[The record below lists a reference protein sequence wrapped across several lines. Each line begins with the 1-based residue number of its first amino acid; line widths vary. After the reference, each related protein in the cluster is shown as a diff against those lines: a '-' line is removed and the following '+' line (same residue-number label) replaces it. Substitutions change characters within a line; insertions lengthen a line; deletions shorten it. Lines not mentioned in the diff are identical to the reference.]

1 MEELRVQIELVA
13 SARSTVL
20 VTGET
25 GTGKGL
31 VARTIHECSRRRNSP
46 FVHVD
51 CAALSPSV
59 IESELFGHERGAFT
73 GANERRRGRFELAEE
88 GTLFLDEL
96 AETEPHIQAK
106 LLRALQDRRI
116 ERVGGTETV
125 SVRARIIAATNRD
138 LAVEM
143 ANGRFRPDLFYRLQV
158 FELRLP
164 PLRDRI
170 SDVPLL
176 VRSALEEL
184 GASQSDAT
192 EAFYGRLLEHSWPGN
207 VRELRNLV
215 ERLLIF
221 KPRGTW
227 SVADLQRVAFQ
238 PISVLAAQLEG
249 DPRDAKMRSS
259 DPESRGLFEERE
271 RMRLSQ
277 ALSRHRWNVSA
288 AARSLGLSRG
298 ALRGRM
304 SRLGLR

>member
-1 MEELRVQIELVA
+1 
-13 SARSTVL
+13 
-20 VTGET
+20 
-25 GTGKGL
+25 
-31 VARTIHECSRRRNSP
+31 
-46 FVHVD
+46 
-51 CAALSPSV
+51 
-59 IESELFGHERGAFT
+59 
-73 GANERRRGRFELAEE
+73 
-88 GTLFLDEL
+88 
-96 AETEPHIQAK
+96 
-106 LLRALQDRRI
+106 
-116 ERVGGTETV
+116 V

-227 SVADLQRVAFQ
+227 SVVDLQRVAFQ